1 MTGETRRSG
10 RKGRFELE
18 RENKELR
25 EELEKE
31 RRLGFQ
37 KYSEQYDGRQDALA
51 ALASAKERLER
62 LSELLKEHAGC
73 AACRHR
79 DSNDQRKCFF
89 CRRLSNWSA
98 AD

>member
-10 RKGRFELE
+10 RKSRSELE
-18 RENKELR
+18 RENEGLR
-25 EELEKE
+25 EALEKE

-37 KYSEQYDGRQDALA
+37 KYSEQYDGRQDTLA

-79 DSNDQRKCFF
+79 DSDDQRKCFS